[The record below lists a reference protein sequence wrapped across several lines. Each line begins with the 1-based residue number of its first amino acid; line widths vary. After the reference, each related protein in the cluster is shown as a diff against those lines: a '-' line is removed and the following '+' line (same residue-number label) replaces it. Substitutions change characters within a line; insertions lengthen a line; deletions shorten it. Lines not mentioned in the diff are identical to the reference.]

1 MQLPYKI
8 VIIGAPGSGKGTQAR
23 RLTKELG
30 IPTLSPGQMYREE
43 VSKGTELGKLVERY
57 TKQGVMVPEEI
68 TNDLIAYR
76 LGEPDFANG
85 FIFDGF
91 PRTLMQMGA
100 LETMSDITDAIV
112 LKISDKESVR
122 RLSDRWVCDKCG
134 DSFHTHLRPP
144 QVTGICDN
152 CGHML
157 KHRDDDRPDVI
168 QRRLNTYHR
177 DTEPMIY
184 YYERK
189 GLVRSINGEAPIE
202 EVHAE
207 ILTALKRI

>member
-8 VIIGAPGSGKGTQAR
+8 TLIGPPGSGKGTQAS
-23 RLTKELG
+23 RLSAVLG
-30 IPTLSPGQMYREE
+30 IPTISPGHMYRAE
-43 VSKGTELGKLVERY
+43 VERGTELGKLVSRY

-76 LGEPDFANG
+76 LGEPDCANG

-100 LETMSDITDAIV
+100 LETMSDLTDAVV
-112 LKISDKESVR
+112 LKISDKESMR
-122 RLSDRWVCDKCG
+122 RLTERLVCLECG
-134 DSFHTHLRPP
+134 DSYHATLHMPK
-144 QVTGICDN
+144 VAGKCDRE
-152 CGHML
+152 GSTL
-157 KHRDDDRPDVI
+157 VHREDDRPEVI
-168 QRRLNTYHR
+168 TRRLNTYHR

-189 GLVRSINGEAPIE
+189 GIVREVGGEGP
-202 EVHAE
+202 VDE
-207 ILTALKRI
+207 IFAAVLAALKRP